1 MKKRMLAMLL
11 TLVMIVSV
19 LPLAAFAAEDE
30 CSGWGSNGAHNWRNG
45 QCQNWGCYER
55 CAHEDYNAGKCT
67 RCGMVCS
74 HQKSN
79 GFWGSQSAFVNGV
92 CSVCDYECPHNS
104 YSQNKCT
111 TCGMAKPNC
120 THPEYKDGQCT
131 KCGAICR
138 HNNTE
143 AIPNQTPN
151 CGETG
156 TTGGTRCTVCKMVR
170 TQPTVVPAT
179 GEHNYEFVETLV
191 EPNCSGPG
199 KDLYECDVCGATEER
214 DTTPGGHV
222 WEFVRYQKDNAPTC
236 SKTGVGVFDCKYCD
250 EVSAQTVP
258 ALGHDKIVLGDVVAV
273 SCEKE
278 GIRAYKCGREGCTNM
293 WLDYVAATGHSE
305 VPIDAVPAT
314 CTATGLTEG
323 KVCTVC
329 KEITLAQSVAPM
341 IPHTFNVD
349 VAELKATCTKDGY
362 TAHKKCQFCE
372 ATEGKEVLHLLGHN
386 FVNFIC
392 TRCNVRDGSC
402 EHVNG
407 VISIKDATCTE
418 DGKESFTCPD
428 CGYSYEKTLSHPG
441 HSAVEGICT
450 TCGTVVCNHPSH
462 KKTVNT
468 TPSTCSEYG
477 TRTETCTCGW
487 SRTVRLPLADHDY
500 VNGVCKNCKCIGSKN
515 NTIDFND
522 VFIVG

>member
-1 MKKRMLAMLL
+1 MKKRMFAMLL
-11 TLVMIVSV
+11 ALVMIVST
-19 LPLAAFAAEDE
+19 LPVVSFAAEATE
-30 CSGWGSNGAHNWRNG
+30 RNCSWTHTLSGSNKQQVAVIEAGTCQTPGFVQYRCTYSFFGSRCNNTWIEEESTVSCNTSIVEEKAATCSESGHTAGIVCSDCG
-45 QCQNWGCYER
+45 QSTTR
-55 CAHEDYNAGKCT
+55 CAYCAENLSEVIPA
-67 RCGMVCS
+67 
-74 HQKSN
+74 
-79 GFWGSQSAFVNGV
+79 SQHI
-92 CSVCDYECPHNS
+92 P
-104 YSQNKCT
+104 
-111 TCGMAKPNC
+111 
-120 THPEYKDGQCT
+120 
-131 KCGAICR
+131 
-138 HNNTE
+138 E
-143 AIPNQTPN
+143 AIPDSAPTCSQD
-151 CGETG
+151 G
-156 TTGGTRCTVCKMVR
+156 TTGGTRCSVCK
-170 TQPTVVPAT
+170 TTLTDPVVNTNRPD
-179 GEHNYEFVETLV
+179 HDFSVFVETIV
-191 EPNCSGPG
+191 EPNCAG
-199 KDLYECDVCGATEER
+199 KGSDLYKCSKCEATEER
-214 DTTPGGHV
+214 ETTAGGHV

-258 ALGHDKIVLGDVVAV
+258 ALGHDKIVLGDVVAA

-293 WLDYVAATGHSE
+293 WLDYVDATGHSE

-323 KVCTVC
+323 KMCTVC

-362 TAHKKCQFCE
+362 TAHKKCQFCD

-392 TRCNVRDGSC
+392 TRCEVRDGSC

-407 VISIKDATCTE
+407 VISIKNATCTE
-418 DGKESFTCPD
+418 DGKERFTCPD
-428 CGYSYEKTLSHPG
+428 CGYAYEKTLSHPG

-487 SRTVRLPLADHDY
+487 SKTVRLPLADHDY
-500 VNGVCKNCKCIGSKN
+500 VNGVCKNCKCIGSEN
-515 NTIDFND
+515 TTIDFND
-522 VFIVG
+522 VFMVG